1 VEAALAVMRLS
12 CEKFPVLLS
21 LYVAHLLFW
30 EPPPWAAALVAFNGR
45 LSSAW
50 QRVVLLSFPAVCWVY
65 GAGVV
70 FSTFVSG
77 EHRGVGVMCAGVL
90 LHARRACHGMLEH
103 KQLAMCRVGGYG
115 QLQPDCSA
123 WCLPEHSRNTAT
135 TPRQAY
141 HHL

>member
-1 VEAALAVMRLS
+1 MVPCPPTVYAAVVHATQTPRHRTLIPLVEAALAVMRLS

-45 LSSAW
+45 LSGAW

-77 EHRGVGVMCAGVL
+77 ECQSGRGSMCRGVGACIWSPPAVQCPSIAGT
-90 LHARRACHGMLEH
+90 M
-103 KQLAMCRVGGYG
+103 
-115 QLQPDCSA
+115 
-123 WCLPEHSRNTAT
+123 W
-135 TPRQAY
+135 
-141 HHL
+141 